1 MNKKRIITY
10 SAIILLWYLIRS
22 INLPSLETNFNPIT
36 WDKSQIIRF
45 FVLIIISIA
54 VEEYFIR
61 KKLKKG
67 N

>member
-10 SAIILLWYLIRS
+10 LAIILLWYLIRS
-22 INLPSLETNFNPIT
+22 INLPSLEINFNPIT
-36 WDKSQIIRF
+36 WDKSQIIKF

-61 KKLKKG
+61 KRLKKRD
-67 N
+67 